1 MLARMAGMAV
11 ITAAWATA
19 PAASAGT
26 ITVPV
31 TAHLDAQLA
40 YDPNGSI
47 ECPNDE
53 RGICSFPY
61 RVTGTFS
68 GDLNG
73 TMVGGGRE
81 WLTTE
86 PRTYGDEYAE
96 FTGTVKRCGTGSFI
110 YDADVSDDGPVDVAA
125 LGYRGNATWAIR
137 PDSGSPGLR
146 GIAGSGSESWIVYPD
161 LSVDAE
167 FSGTITC
174 EKPSPPR
181 RRLQRTSRRDGADR
195 TRAANTLAIST
206 HLHAQTDAGS
216 FTPGCS
222 FGGPMPDCNSVHY
235 EGTGTYTGDLD
246 GTLEFSG
253 YGYLRDDGKVGSR
266 EDSNLF
272 TGTVAGCGTGTFRYK
287 AEGVFNG
294 VDPAAGGLVGE
305 ETLDIT
311 RGTGSGGLSG
321 LSGSAIGAFVANAD
335 GSLDVDY
342 TGRFDCPKKKRG

>member
-1 MLARMAGMAV
+1 MLARIAGMAAM
-11 ITAAWATA
+11 TAAWVAA
-19 PAASAGT
+19 PAASAGV

-40 YDPNGSI
+40 YDPSGSV

-68 GDLNG
+68 GDLDG
-73 TMVGGGRE
+73 TIVGGGRE
-81 WLTTE
+81 WLTME

-96 FTGTVKRCGTGSFI
+96 FTGTVKRCGTGSFT
-110 YDADVSDDGPVDVAA
+110 YDADVSDDGPVDLAA
-125 LGYRGNATWAIR
+125 LGYRGSATWAIR
-137 PDSGSPGLR
+137 PDSGSPGLQ
-146 GIAGSGSESWIVYPD
+146 GIAGSGIERWIVYPD

-174 EKPSPPR
+174 EKRSPR
-181 RRLQRTSRRDGADR
+181 TRRLQRARRANGGDRSGA
-195 TRAANTLAIST
+195 AKKLGIST
-206 HLHAQTDAGS
+206 HLHAETDTGS
-216 FTPGCS
+216 FKPGCS
-222 FGGPMPDCNSVHY
+222 FGGAVPDCNSIHY
-235 EGTGTYTGDLD
+235 QGTGTYTGDLD
-246 GTLEFSG
+246 GSLAYSG
-253 YGYLRDDGKVGSR
+253 YGYVRDDGKVGSR

-305 ETLDIT
+305 ETLDIIP
-311 RGTGSGGLSG
+311 GTGSGGLSG
-321 LSGSAIGAFVANAD
+321 LSGSAIGAFVAHAD

-342 TGRFDCPKKKRG
+342 MGRFDCPKKKRS